1 MTKPNLN
8 FSLSVK
14 DVDTI
19 ERALNSEL
27 VSLTFKS
34 IEKNHKDEDLK
45 VKIREITETLGKL
58 HKQKNWYRPKN
69 NYIGG

>member
-1 MTKPNLN
+1 MTKPNFN
-8 FSLSVK
+8 FSLNVK

-27 VSLTFKS
+27 VNLTFES
-34 IEKNHKDEDLK
+34 IEKEHKDEDLK
-45 VKIREITETLGKL
+45 VKIRELTEVLGKL

>member
-1 MTKPNLN
+1 MTKPNFN

-34 IEKNHKDEDLK
+34 IEKNHKDEAIK
-45 VKIREITETLGKL
+45 TKIREITETLGKL
-58 HKQKNWYRPKN
+58 HKQKNWYRPKD

>member
-1 MTKPNLN
+1 MTKPNFN

-27 VSLTFKS
+27 VNLTFES
-34 IEKNHKDEDLK
+34 IEKEHKDEDLK
-45 VKIREITETLGKL
+45 VKIRELTEVLGKL

>member
-1 MTKPNLN
+1 MTKPNFN

-27 VSLTFKS
+27 VSLTFES
-34 IEKNHKDEDLK
+34 IEKEHKDEDLK
-45 VKIREITETLGKL
+45 VKIRELTELLGKL